1 MSAGDDVARGGRGP
15 VEPSGAPADGH
26 VTITLEG
33 MEFYAFHGVHD
44 YELERGARFVV
55 DLEIRLLAPRA
66 DTLAETVDYAR
77 VYRLVAGV
85 VTGRRLKLIESV
97 AAAVAD
103 AVLEAEPS
111 ALAVRVRV
119 HKPHAP
125 LPGVVRD
132 VHCEL
137 ERRRA

>member
-1 MSAGDDVARGGRGP
+1 MSA
-15 VEPSGAPADGH
+15 DGL
-26 VTITLEG
+26 VTVTLEG

-55 DLEIRLLAPRA
+55 DLTMRLPAPERDALNEAA
-66 DTLAETVDYAR
+66 DYSR
-77 VYRLVAGV
+77 VYRVVAGV
-85 VTGRRLKLIESV
+85 VTGLRFKLIESV
-97 AAAVAD
+97 ASAVAD
-103 AVLEAEPS
+103 AVLGSEPRVVS
-111 ALAVRVRV
+111 VTVRV

-132 VHCEL
+132 VHCQL

>member
-1 MSAGDDVARGGRGP
+1 MRAGEAGRGGA
-15 VEPSGAPADGH
+15 ET
-26 VTITLEG
+26 VTVTLEG

-55 DLEIRLLAPRA
+55 DLAMRLPAPGS
-66 DTLAETVDYAR
+66 DTLPETVDYAR
-77 VYRLVAGV
+77 VYRVVEGV
-85 VTGRRLKLIESV
+85 VTGRRFKLIESV

-103 AVLEAEPS
+103 AVLGTEPRVES
-111 ALAVRVRV
+111 VHVRV

-132 VHCEL
+132 VHCDL
-137 ERRRA
+137 ERRRD

>member
-1 MSAGDDVARGGRGP
+1 MSGTADDL
-15 VEPSGAPADGH
+15 
-26 VTITLEG
+26 VTVTLEG

-55 DLEIRLLAPRA
+55 DLALRLPPPRRDA
-66 DTLAETVDYAR
+66 LAEAADYAR
-77 VYRLVAGV
+77 VYRLVAAV
-85 VTGRRLKLIESV
+85 VTGKRFKLIESV

-103 AVLEAEPS
+103 AVLDAEPRVV
-111 ALAVRVRV
+111 AVRVRV

>member
-1 MSAGDDVARGGRGP
+1 MSA
-15 VEPSGAPADGH
+15 DGL
-26 VTITLEG
+26 VTVTLEG

-55 DLEIRLLAPRA
+55 DLSMRLPAPERDALNEAA
-66 DTLAETVDYAR
+66 DYSR
-77 VYRLVAGV
+77 VYRVVAGV
-85 VTGRRLKLIESV
+85 VTGLRFKLIESV
-97 AAAVAD
+97 ASAVAD
-103 AVLEAEPS
+103 AVLGSEPRVVS
-111 ALAVRVRV
+111 VTVRV

-132 VHCEL
+132 VHCQL

>member
-1 MSAGDDVARGGRGP
+1 MNGGEAAGGADEGASVGGAGLAT
-15 VEPSGAPADGH
+15 V
-26 VTITLEG
+26 TLEG

-55 DLEIRLLAPRA
+55 DVAMRLPAPQE
-66 DTLAETVDYAR
+66 DQLSETVDYSR
-77 VYRLVAGV
+77 VYRVVAGV
-85 VTGRRLKLIESV
+85 VTGQRFKLIESV

-103 AVLEAEPS
+103 AVLASEPRVR
-111 ALAVRVRV
+111 AVKVRV

-137 ERRRA
+137 ERTRG